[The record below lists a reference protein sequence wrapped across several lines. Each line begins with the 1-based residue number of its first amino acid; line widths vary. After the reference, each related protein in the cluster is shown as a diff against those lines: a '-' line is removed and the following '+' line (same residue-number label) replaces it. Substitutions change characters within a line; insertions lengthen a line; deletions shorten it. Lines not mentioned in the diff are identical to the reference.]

1 MEITGKC
8 HLLGMLH
15 TFVHKYR
22 EEEMARLLFLSYFSN
37 IQSHLI
43 TIRMETKMGVRAAI
57 HQELL
62 YSIEPS
68 LFLQSCG

>member
-1 MEITGKC
+1 MYINTEKRKWLGCFSC
-8 HLLGMLH
+8 HM
-15 TFVHKYR
+15 
-22 EEEMARLLFLSYFSN
+22 FSN

-43 TIRMETKMGVRAAI
+43 TIRMETKMGVRAAT